1 MTNSVIPTGAKRSER
16 SGGTC
21 FRTSSWKS
29 IEFDKRTKS
38 LDRKDRE
45 GRKETPRNR

>member
-1 MTNSVIPTGAKRSER
+1 MTNTVIPTGAKR

-21 FRTSSWKS
+21 FRTSLWES
-29 IEFDKRTKS
+29 IKFDNPTKS